1 MSSLEDLSRDLA
13 ALVAR
18 AGQGVVRVSARH
30 GRPATGI
37 AWAEDLVLTADH
49 AIEQEARITVSNG
62 SAEVKATVAGRDPG
76 TDLALLSTDRLAVN
90 LLSRAKGADLRV
102 GHLVIAI
109 GRPRE
114 IQATLGIV
122 SALGGSF
129 RNWRG
134 GEDEALIGTDAQL
147 LAGFSG
153 GPLLDSAGTVVGINS
168 WNYGQG
174 ASRALPVE
182 TAEKVAR
189 ALQEHGRIRR
199 AYLGIGTQ
207 PIRLAAQAA
216 ALAGQ
221 DRALLVVTVDPAGP
235 AASAGV
241 MQGDAVL
248 ALNGDAVQRLDDLFG
263 ALHRLEVGAVADLRL
278 LRAGE
283 VRDLTVK
290 TAERGG

>member
-1 MSSLEDLSRDLA
+1 M
-13 ALVAR
+13 
-18 AGQGVVRVSARH
+18 
-30 GRPATGI
+30 
-37 AWAEDLVLTADH
+37 
-49 AIEQEARITVSNG
+49 
-62 SAEVKATVAGRDPG
+62 
-76 TDLALLSTDRLAVN
+76 
-90 LLSRAKGADLRV
+90 
-102 GHLVIAI
+102 
-109 GRPRE
+109 
-114 IQATLGIV
+114 
-122 SALGGSF
+122 
-129 RNWRG
+129 
-134 GEDEALIGTDAQL
+134 IGTDAQL